1 MKKNQKKLILFMPS
15 IEGGGVEKNIF
26 LIGNYLTK
34 YIKNI
39 TLITFDS
46 KFIDHFKKK
55 NKFYLVRFFLP
66 YKS

>member
-34 YIKNI
+34 YVENI
-39 TLITFDS
+39 ILITFDT
-46 KFIDHFKKK
+46 KFINRFKKK
-55 NKFYLVRFFLP
+55 IKFIALG
-66 YKS
+66 